1 MDTQFMGY
9 HKALASPVTI
19 MAQKQDVVIPLVYF
33 ALTLYEG

>member
-1 MDTQFMGY
+1 MGY

>member
-1 MDTQFMGY
+1 MGY

-33 ALTLYEG
+33 ALTDYFLLTIKI